1 MSSPKLLVETA
12 KEKHQTL
19 FHRHAANPI
28 LTGKD
33 WPYSEKCLV
42 RGDSWM
48 FAPEADFERH
58 GNVQDVVF
66 PCGYTVAADGIRS
79 ISTTVRLI
87 RVLLWR
93 TAASALF

>member
-1 MSSPKLLVETA
+1 
-12 KEKHQTL
+12 
-19 FHRHAANPI
+19 
-28 LTGKD
+28 
-33 WPYSEKCLV
+33 
-42 RGDSWM
+42 M